1 MATSLGTLT
10 LDLIAKIGGF
20 TGPLDKAS
28 ASVKKNAKDIDAS
41 NAALLKS
48 FTGLAAGA
56 GAAIGALAVAI
67 PTALFGIVKS
77 SADAAKEITKLSGLA
92 GLGTTEFQKYAAGA
106 ATVGIEQDK
115 LSDILKDVNDK
126 VGDFLQTGAGP
137 MKDFFTNIGPLVGVT
152 ADQFKKLNSA
162 DALQLYVSS
171 LQKANVSQKEMTFY
185 LEAIASDATGLTPLL
200 LDNGKAWKELGDQ
213 AAAAGVILDE
223 QTIAAAKQFSNEL
236 LVVNQYID
244 GAKTA
249 LAAEFMPVL
258 AQFTKDLAT
267 STKEA
272 GGLKNAV
279 GGFADG
285 LVDATAFI
293 ISAGDA
299 TVRTFEL
306 AANVLVGLFG
316 TAAGHLLNLASQ
328 ANTALGFISFGET
341 SENFKK
347 DAQEFATS
355 AQVQFGVAAEAAAAI
370 SADLSKPLAGD
381 RFKQYVADAKAAAAQ
396 LKTIET
402 TVPGTGSGVDPA
414 KIAADAAAAKKS
426 ASDAAAAAKK
436 IDDAFKSTQTD
447 LERQIELIN
456 TSTDATKNA
465 TEVQKLAF
473 EIQSGKL
480 VGINALQQERLNT
493 LAAELDALNKL
504 KIANE
509 DNAKA
514 AAFAASLRDQNQT
527 ARNGFEQELA
537 GAGSGDKLK
546 ERLKQDLAIQ
556 QDYNKQVAD
565 LQKQL
570 NGGDI
575 TKELYDQETALLE
588 EALAER
594 MVLQQD
600 YYNQLDEAQ
609 NNWIDGVTSAWE
621 NYRDA
626 ATDFQQQAADA
637 TTTILGDT
645 TSAVA
650 ESIDGLL
657 RQTMSI
663 GDATKNVVLGIA
675 NSVIGAIE
683 QMIAQWIVYQGIQL
697 ITGKATQTQAG
708 LQLVANAQATAFQAS
723 LAAFASTAAIPIV
736 GPLAAPAAAA
746 AAASFAAPLVAGVAS
761 SALAGMAHDGMDAVP
776 ETGTWLLQK
785 GERVTTAETSA
796 KLDRTLDDVKKN
808 PANSGSTVNII
819 EDASRAGQT
828 RTRLDA
834 DGISEITDV
843 FVSQVYG
850 DGPLGEAFQN
860 KFGVRGVGQ

>member
-28 ASVKKNAKDIDAS
+28 ASVKKNAKEIDAQ

-48 FTGLAAGA
+48 FANLGTGIGVAIGGLA
-56 GAAIGALAVAI
+56 VSI
-67 PTALFGIVKS
+67 PTVLAGIVVS
-77 SADAAKEITKLSGLA
+77 SANAAKEITKLSSLA

-106 ATVGIEQDK
+106 ATVGVEQDK

-137 MKDFFTNIGPLVGVT
+137 LADFFTNIAPKVGLT
-152 ADQFKKLNSA
+152 ADNFKKLNSA

-171 LQKANVSQKEMTFY
+171 LQKANASQKEMTFY
-185 LEAIASDATGLTPLL
+185 LEAIANDATGLLPLL
-200 LDNGKAWKELGDQ
+200 QDNGKAWQELGAQ
-213 AAAAGVILDE
+213 AEAAGAILDTK
-223 QTIAAAKQFSNEL
+223 TIAAAKEFSNEL

-272 GGLKNAV
+272 GGLRNAV
-279 GGFADG
+279 GEFADG
-285 LVDATAFI
+285 LVTSTAFI
-293 ISAGDA
+293 INAGDA
-299 TVRTFEL
+299 TVRTFQL

-341 SENFKK
+341 SDKFKK
-347 DAQEFATS
+347 DAADFANS
-355 AQVQFGVAAEAAAAI
+355 AQLQFGVAREAAAAI
-370 SADLSKPLAGD
+370 SADLEKPLAGD

-402 TVPGTGSGVDPA
+402 VAPGAGTGVDPA
-414 KIAADAAAAKKS
+414 AIKAAAEAAKKA
-426 ASDAAAAAKK
+426 ASDAASAAKK
-436 IDDAFKSTQTD
+436 IDDTFKSTETD
-447 LERQIELIN
+447 LMRQIELIN

-465 TEVQKLAF
+465 TQVQKLAF

-493 LAAELDALNKL
+493 LASELDALNKL
-504 KIANE
+504 KQANE

-514 AAFAASLRDQNQT
+514 AAFAASLRDQNAT

-556 QDYNKQVAD
+556 QDYNQQVMD

-594 MVLQQD
+594 MILQQD

-609 NNWIDGVTSAWE
+609 ANWIDGVTSAWE
-621 NYRDA
+621 NYRDT
-626 ATDFQQQAADA
+626 ATDYQQQAADA
-637 TTTILGDT
+637 TSTILADT

-657 RQTMSI
+657 RDTMSI
-663 GDATKNVVLGIA
+663 GDATKNILVGIA
-675 NSVIGAIE
+675 NSVVDAIE
-683 QMIAQWIVYQGIQL
+683 QMIAQWLVYQAVQL
-697 ITGKATQTQAG
+697 VAGKATQASAATS
-708 LQLVANAQATAFQAS
+708 LIANAQATAFQAS

-736 GPLAAPAAAA
+736 GPIVAPAAAA
-746 AAASFAAPLVAGVAS
+746 AAASFAAPLVAGVATA
-761 SALAGMAHDGMDAVP
+761 ALSGMAHDGIDSVP
-776 ETGTWLLQK
+776 QTGTWLLEK

-796 KLDRTLDDVKKN
+796 KLDKTLDDVKTNGKG
-808 PANSGSTVNII
+808 GSQVNII
-819 EDASRAGQT
+819 EDASKAGQT
-828 RTRLDA
+828 RTRLDS
-834 DGISEITDV
+834 DGIQEVIDV
-843 FVSQVYG
+843 WIYKLNSDDDVMQALNRKTG
-850 DGPLGEAFQN
+850 A
-860 KFGVRGVGQ
+860 RAVGT

>member
-28 ASVKKNAKDIDAS
+28 ASVKKNAKEIDAS
-41 NAALLKS
+41 NAALLAS
-48 FTGLAAGA
+48 FKNLGA
-56 GAAIGALAVAI
+56 GIGVAIGGLAVAI
-67 PTALFGIVKS
+67 PTVLAGIVKS

-106 ATVGIEQDK
+106 ASVGIEQDK

-137 MKDFFTNIGPLVGVT
+137 MKDFFTNIAPLVGVT
-152 ADQFKKLNSA
+152 ADNFKKLNSA

-185 LEAIASDATGLTPLL
+185 LEAIANDATGLTPLL

-236 LVVNQYID
+236 LVLDQYIT

-267 STKEA
+267 TAKES

-279 GGFADG
+279 HEFADG
-285 LVDATAFI
+285 LVDATALVI
-293 ISAGDA
+293 NVGDA
-299 TVRTFEL
+299 TVRTFGL
-306 AANVLVGLFG
+306 LANVMQGMF
-316 TAAGHLLNLASQ
+316 A
-328 ANTALGFISFGET
+328 TALGHIDNLAAQALKALSFVTIGDTAKEF
-341 SENFKK
+341 E
-347 DAQEFATS
+347 AQAAEMAKTATE
-355 AQVQFGVAAEAAAAI
+355 QFGIAGKAAAAI
-370 SADLSKPLAGD
+370 SKDLNTPLAGD
-381 RFKQYVADAKAAAAQ
+381 RFKAYVDNAKAAAAQ
-396 LKTIET
+396 LKTIQT

-414 KIAADAAAAKKS
+414 KIAADAAAAKKA

-436 IDDAFKSTQTD
+436 IDDTFKTTETD
-447 LERQIELIN
+447 LMRQIELIN

-480 VGINALQQERLNT
+480 VGINALQQQRLNS
-493 LAAELDALNKL
+493 LAAELDALEKV
-504 KIANE
+504 KKANE

-514 AAFAASLRDQNQT
+514 AAFAATLREQNDT

-546 ERLKQDLAIQ
+546 DRLKQDLAIQ

-565 LQKQL
+565 LQKQYNSGEL
-570 NGGDI
+570 SKD
-575 TKELYDQETALLE
+575 LYDRETAALE

-600 YYNQLDEAQ
+600 YYNQLDLAQ
-609 NNWIDGVTSAWE
+609 SNWIDGVTSAWE
-621 NYRDA
+621 NYRDT
-626 ATDFQQQAADA
+626 ATDYQQQAADA
-637 TTTILGDT
+637 TTTILSDT

-657 RQTMSI
+657 KQTMSV
-663 GDATKNVVLGIA
+663 GDATKNILLGIA
-675 NSVIGAIE
+675 NSVVGAIE
-683 QMIAQWIVYQGIQL
+683 QMIAQWLVYQVVQL
-697 ITGKATQTQAG
+697 ASGKATQASAATA
-708 LQLVANAQATAFQAS
+708 LIANAQATAFQAS

-736 GPLAAPAAAA
+736 GPIAAPAAAA
-746 AAASFAAPLVAGVAS
+746 AAASFAAPLVAGVATA
-761 SALAGMAHDGMDAVP
+761 ALSGMAHDGIDAVP

-796 KLDRTLDDVKKN
+796 KLDKTLNDVKSN
-808 PANSGSTVNII
+808 NNGAVTVNMI
-819 EDASRAGQT
+819 EDASRAGQSRE
-828 RTRLDA
+828 RTGD
-834 DGISEITDV
+834 DGERQLDV
-843 FVSQVYG
+843 FVADLMG
-850 DGPLGEAFQN
+850 DGKTYDAFAN
-860 KFGVRGVGQ
+860 KFGLTGVGR